1 MLAYQAGI
9 AKFEG
14 DGTKIFAISTDNT
27 PSQKA
32 FAEQVKASFPML
44 SDFTDSIVDLPASTR
59 RDDDLLTEAARGAL
73 RRAVGK
79 RLKKRPQVDV
89 HLLRV

>member
-1 MLAYQAGI
+1 VVDE
-9 AKFEG
+9 F
-14 DGTKIFAISTDNT
+14 
-27 PSQKA
+27 
-32 FAEQVKASFPML
+32 
-44 SDFTDSIVDLPASTR
+44 SDAVADLTTATR
-59 RDDDLLTEAARGAL
+59 RDDDLLTEAARAAL

>member
-1 MLAYQAGI
+1 MVFEFSEAI
-9 AKFEG
+9 A
-14 DGTKIFAISTDNT
+14 DLT
-27 PSQKA
+27 PA
-32 FAEQVKASFPML
+32 
-44 SDFTDSIVDLPASTR
+44 TR
-59 RDDDLLTEAARGAL
+59 RDDDLLTEAARTAL